1 MDDNAQEWTAV
12 DAYLGELV
20 LGRDL
25 VLQQALDDAAAG
37 GLPQIQVSPPQGR
50 MLFLLANLARARTI
64 LEVGTLGGYSTICL
78 ARALPAD
85 GRLVT
90 LEVDAHH
97 AEVARANLARA
108 GLDAVVEIRLG
119 RALDSLREMEE
130 ERRGSF
136 DLVFIDADKQNSA
149 DYFRWGITLGHPGTL
164 IIVDNAVRHGTI
176 IDAQDSSPDV
186 VGTRAV
192 LELMGADP
200 RVTATVIQTVG
211 SKGYDGFALA
221 VVNDQLSPS

>member
-1 MDDNAQEWTAV
+1 MDHNAQEWTGV

-20 LGRDL
+20 LGRDP
-25 VLQQALDDAAAG
+25 VLQHALDDAAAA
-37 GLPQIQVSPPQGR
+37 GLPQIQVSPLQGR
-50 MLFLLANLARARTI
+50 MLFLLAHIARARSI

-97 AEVARANLARA
+97 AEVARANVARA
-108 GLDAVVEIRLG
+108 GFDALVDVRVG
-119 RALDSLREMEE
+119 RALDSLRALEE
-130 ERRGSF
+130 EKRGPF

-149 DYFRWGITLGHPGTL
+149 DYFRWGITLGHPGTV

-192 LELMGADP
+192 LELMSSDP

-221 VVNDQLSPS
+221 VVNDEAPPR